1 MTQPSEQNS
10 RQAAS
15 GDLRIAGEVSLVRG
29 GPFYRGQELVNLVT
43 GERWNLGRRIALAV
57 GLGWLP
63 LILITLLS
71 RPNTL
76 AGLLTDYA
84 VNARMLFAVPALLA
98 GQILME
104 RTFITIVQQIRKTE
118 LLSPPEL
125 AKMDLAIASLLRLRN
140 SVAAEVIIVVL
151 VYLHL
156 ATMAGSRMG
165 IAGAWALSDV
175 GAGLHLSPTGWYYAL
190 VSQLLYQFLL
200 GISAWKWLI
209 GSCFLFRLSRLD
221 LQLVPTHP
229 DQHGGLGFLGM
240 APMGIVPTVF
250 VVCAAIG
257 STWRTE
263 ILKHEAHL
271 LNFKLDAIVLV
282 VIVLVVAMGP
292 LLLFVPR
299 LIRLRR
305 QGILQYGILGQ
316 LQSVEF
322 HKKWIL
328 NLKGQED
335 DFLAAPEVSTLTD
348 FSASYENVEK
358 LQPFP
363 LDLGTLGGV
372 VLAIVVPILPVVVA
386 EIPFITVLK
395 ALLNAVK

>member
-1 MTQPSEQNS
+1 MTQPSAQTVTQTS
-10 RQAAS
+10 P
-15 GDLRIAGEVSLVRG
+15 GDPRIADEVSLVRG
-29 GPFYRGQELVNLVT
+29 GPFYRGQEIASLVT
-43 GERWNLGRRIALAV
+43 RERWNLGRRIALAA

-71 RPNTL
+71 NPNTL

-84 VNARMLFAVPALLA
+84 VNLRMLIAVPALLA

-104 RTFITIVQQIRKTE
+104 RTFITIVRHIREAE
-118 LLSPPEL
+118 LLSPSEQ
-125 AKMDLAIASLLRLRN
+125 AKMDLAIAGLLRLRD
-140 SVAAEVIIVVL
+140 SAFAEVIIVVL

-156 ATMAGSRMG
+156 ATMAGSRLG
-165 IAGAWALSDV
+165 IAGAWAVGDV
-175 GAGLHLSPTGWYYAL
+175 GTVLQLSPAGWYYAI

-209 GSCFLFRLSRLD
+209 GIFFLFRLSRLD

-229 DQHGGLGFLGM
+229 DQHGGLGFLGI
-240 APMGIVPTVF
+240 APMAIIPSVF

-282 VIVLVVAMGP
+282 SIVLVVAMGP
-292 LLLFVPR
+292 LVLFVPR

-305 QGILQYGILGQ
+305 QGILQYGRLGQ
-316 LQSVEF
+316 LQSLEF
-322 HKKWIL
+322 HRKWIL
-328 NLKGQED
+328 NLEGQED
-335 DFLAAPEVSTLTD
+335 DFLAAPDVGALTD
-348 FSASYENVEK
+348 FSASYENIEK

-372 VLAIVVPILPVVVA
+372 LLAIMVAILPVVVA

>member
-1 MTQPSEQNS
+1 MTQPNEPSVKQT
-10 RQAAS
+10 AS
-15 GDLRIAGEVSLVRG
+15 GDPRIAGEVSLVRG
-29 GPFYRGQELVNLVT
+29 GPFYRGQELASLVT

-63 LILITLLS
+63 LIVITLLS
-71 RPNTL
+71 KPHTIV
-76 AGLLTDYA
+76 GLLTDYA
-84 VNARMLFAVPALLA
+84 VNVRMLIAVPALLA

-104 RTFITIVQQIRKTE
+104 RTFMTIVRHIRKAQ
-118 LLSPPEL
+118 LLSPSEQ
-125 AKMDLAIASLLRLRN
+125 AKMDLAIAGLVRLRD
-140 SVAAEVIIVVL
+140 SVVAEVIIVLL
-151 VYLHL
+151 VYLHS

-165 IAGAWALSDV
+165 IAGAWALSDM
-175 GAGLHLSPTGWYYAL
+175 GAALHLSPAGWYYAL

-200 GISAWKWLI
+200 GISSWKWLI
-209 GSCFLFRLSRLD
+209 GICFLFRLSRLD

-240 APMGIVPTVF
+240 APMGIAPTVF

-263 ILKHEAHL
+263 ILRHEAHL
-271 LNFKLDAIVLV
+271 LNFKLDATVLV

-292 LLLFVPR
+292 LVLFAPR

-372 VLAIVVPILPVVVA
+372 VLAVVAPILPVVLA

-395 ALLNAVK
+395 GLLNAVK